1 MYFKALEQTQ
11 NQITNTSL
19 GLSVFKGSK
28 WKGQEIKIEEAKMDY
43 KEREALRQQKIEERQ
58 ERKRK
63 RLARWNDSD
72 GFHAKDMSLITDN
85 NINNKRGWKRG
96 RYGRAIAVMRLSK
109 PDGTKVMYKG
119 KGTCIRKKKKKRR
132 LMVIFSLYLI
142 PINKKKT

>member
-1 MYFKALEQTQ
+1 MGTMYFKALEQTQ

-119 KGTCIRKKKKKRR
+119 KGTCIRKKKKKKVNGD
-132 LMVIFSLYLI
+132 L
-142 PINKKKT
+142 